1 MKKSV
6 KITIIISAVVLV
18 LAAIAVTIILLVN
31 ANNSSQQPT
40 TPTSGGDSSTGSD
53 TPPQAIDASSQMQA
67 VTITR
72 QSRGKTKVSSI
83 KIDSKGNATAF
94 TTSNEVQKADS
105 PVGVGYLINNESISC
120 TYLASGEISCGKSR
134 YSNTDQ
140 TIRRWQ
146 EQGKYVSNIIGDGAE
161 FSRKESCPSG
171 KGTCYLFERKASSG
185 DETYVIDSEGRIVK
199 MEIKSGSSDS
209 GQSTTVITTVDYKQ
223 IPDIQLPTKMTN
235 DKN

>member
-31 ANNSSQQPT
+31 AQNSSQQPK
-40 TPTSGGDSSTGSD
+40 PTSGEGGSTSSD

-140 TIRRWQ
+140 TIRTWQ
-146 EQGKYVSNIIGDGAE
+146 EQGRYISNIIGDRAE

-171 KGTCYLFERKASSG
+171 KGTCYLFERKGSSG

-209 GQSTTVITTVDYKQ
+209 GQSAAIITTVDYKQ
-223 IPDIQLPTKMTN
+223 IPDIQLPTKVTN